1 MDLYSKIFEVLFP
14 IFFVIGVGLYL
25 GKKIKIINYSKKILT
40 NIDFLF
46 LGIWNFKKEI
56 LFKEKNFT
64 KRGGKFITHV
74 PFPKVF

>member
-14 IFFVIGVGLYL
+14 VFFVIGVGFYL

-40 NIDFLF
+40 NIDFVF
-46 LGIWNFKKEI
+46 LGAWNFKKEI
-56 LFKEKNFT
+56 LFKKNFT
-64 KRGGKFITHV
+64 KRGGKFIMHV